1 MFCTRCGKKLNYE
14 SRFCVD
20 CARKLAQDAALAKA
34 EANAG
39 ELATDPDTH
48 PAVIPSTSAV
58 RDTVTPDTNS
68 AVIPSPTADGDSV
81 TSDTNSAVITSPSAV
96 GDQNTSEKKTN
107 IVGTATKGLGK
118 AIASAAMSEISLI
131 LAYGIVYLSVAM
143 TPQGFILL
151 LGALG
156 LAICSLVF
164 GILSITTF
172 ARCRKACGA
181 GPIATLVLGIVGL
194 ATSALAI
201 INILFFLFVIL
212 LIIAAF
218 GGLSF

>member
-20 CARKLAQDAALAKA
+20 CARKLAQDAALAKTK
-34 EANAG
+34 ANGG

-48 PAVIPSTSAV
+48 PAVIT
-58 RDTVTPDTNS
+58 
-68 AVIPSPTADGDSV
+68 SPTAVGDTV
-81 TSDTNSAVITSPSAV
+81 TSDTNSAVIPSPSAV